1 MILEL
6 TVSPTGDVTAIT
18 RLRII
23 PPFTDLVTGAV
34 SPTRG
39 PAPFVLHLL
48 AGNRAVW
55 HMPRRDPP
63 MIYLTYD
70 DGPNPATTPNLLDV
84 LARESMRHSSSSI
97 VI

>member
-1 MILEL
+1 MRTRRRGSSARGIFARTLSNRNAAGVTRDGRWRGQVILQL

-55 HMPRRDPP
+55 HRHDATRR
-63 MIYLTYD
+63 
-70 DGPNPATTPNLLDV
+70 
-84 LARESMRHSSSSI
+84 
-97 VI
+97 